1 MHLKYRYLMNIGITE
16 LRENV
21 SEDTLCRK
29 TKFKHVKKGSKRMDM
44 ISVISVIN
52 KSKF

>member
-1 MHLKYRYLMNIGITE
+1 MNIGITE

-29 TKFKHVKKGSKRMDM
+29 TKFKHVKKGSKRMD
-44 ISVISVIN
+44 IIFVISEVWLT
-52 KSKF
+52 SQDSS